1 MKTCTRCK
9 LQKPFAEFHS
19 KSESK
24 DGYQTKCKQCFKE
37 INLRWYT
44 KNKEKRLKTSKEWY
58 DNNKDRKK
66 ETQKQWVQN
75 NLEKYL
81 AGCCVR
87 RNRRRCRELNA
98 EGNFSAKDVKRI
110 YDMQRGKCAG
120 CGVKLKKYHV
130 DHIIPLALGGT
141 NWANNLQI
149 LCVACNLSKYAKHPI
164 DWANENGKLL

>member
-1 MKTCTRCK
+1 MKTCNKCK
-9 LQKPFAEFHS
+9 LQKLFTEFHT
-19 KSESK
+19 KTASK
-24 DGYQTKCKQCFKE
+24 DGYQAKCKQCFKE
-37 INLRWYT
+37 TNLIWYR
-44 KNKEKRLKTSKEWY
+44 KNKEKRLQTSKEWY
-58 DNNKDRKK
+58 DNNKNRKK
-66 ETQKQWVQN
+66 ETQKQWTEK

-81 AGCCVR
+81 AGCRVR

-98 EGNFSAKDVKRI
+98 EGYFSVKDVKRI
-110 YDMQRGKCAG
+110 YEMQRCKCAG

-149 LCVACNLSKYAKHPI
+149 LCVGCNLSKHAKHPI